1 MFGGESAAAP
11 LKLRP
16 LTDRRSI
23 TLPLCVLGAGAVHG
37 LCVAVMLPM
46 LITLPGPGGNAPQ
59 PIAVEVV
66 PSAPKAAVKP
76 EADPATTSAL
86 PVTKEAPAH
95 EPAPIEVAPSVPDVE
110 AAPEPVKPDSAL
122 APAVAHPSPVELA
135 PAEAPDRTVEP
146 AKLEASPVEEAP
158 DDTPQ
163 QVSPESSAPTEVKA
177 LTPEAEAVPTP
188 SPQPVES
195 KSLGDEGHDESGA
208 ATEEP
213 NASAAS
219 PVDGAPAAQP
229 EAVHAEPAPTQAN
242 RPEVSPAMAEKPS
255 GPEVARTEPKAETPA
270 PASPATVAVPV
281 KKPEPRAEPKVKAPA
296 KAEPAATKKR
306 TTATAKRASPQTR
319 RVVGTRPQTPA
330 NQGILSLFD
339 NAFRP
344 PAGKATKTAP
354 SRPTTQS
361 TTQR

>member
-1 MFGGESAAAP
+1 
-11 LKLRP
+11 
-16 LTDRRSI
+16 
-23 TLPLCVLGAGAVHG
+23 
-37 LCVAVMLPM
+37 M
-46 LITLPGPGGNAPQ
+46 LITLPGPGSNAPP

-86 PVTKEAPAH
+86 PVTKEAPAN
-95 EPAPIEVAPSVPDVE
+95 EPAPIEVAPSAPDIE
-110 AAPEPVKPDSAL
+110 AAPEPVKPDAAQVPS
-122 APAVAHPSPVELA
+122 VAQPSSVELA

-146 AKLEASPVEEAP
+146 AKQEASRVEEAP

-177 LTPEAEAVPTP
+177 LLREPEAVATP
-188 SPQPVES
+188 SPAPVES

-208 ATEEP
+208 ATEGP
-213 NASAAS
+213 NATAAS
-219 PVDGAPAAQP
+219 PADGAPDAQP
-229 EAVHAEPAPTQAN
+229 EMVHAEPAPPEAKS
-242 RPEVSPAMAEKPS
+242 PEVGPATAEKPS

-270 PASPATVAVPV
+270 PASPATAAVPA

-296 KAEPAATKKR
+296 KAEPA
-306 TTATAKRASPQTR
+306 ATAKRASPQTR

-344 PAGKATKTAP
+344 PAGNATKATP
-354 SRPTTQS
+354 RRPPTQS

>member
-1 MFGGESAAAP
+1 
-11 LKLRP
+11 
-16 LTDRRSI
+16 
-23 TLPLCVLGAGAVHG
+23 
-37 LCVAVMLPM
+37 MLPM
-46 LITLPGPGGNAPQ
+46 LITLPGPGGNAP
-59 PIAVEVV
+59 PAIEVEEL

-86 PVTKEAPAH
+86 PVMKEAPAH
-95 EPAPIEVAPSVPDVE
+95 EPAPIEAAPSAPDIE
-110 AAPEPVKPDSAL
+110 AAPEPVKPGS
-122 APAVAHPSPVELA
+122 APAPSAAHPSPVESA
-135 PAEAPDRTVEP
+135 PLESPDRTVEP

-163 QVSPESSAPTEVKA
+163 QVSPDLSAPAEVKA
-177 LTPEAEAVPTP
+177 LPPEPDAAAAP

-195 KSLGDEGHDESGA
+195 KSLGDDNHDESGPA
-208 ATEEP
+208 NEEP

-219 PVDGAPAAQP
+219 PVDGAPDAQP
-229 EAVHAEPAPTQAN
+229 EVVHAEPAP
-242 RPEVSPAMAEKPS
+242 PEAKSPEESPATAEKPS

-270 PASPATVAVPV
+270 PASPANIAVPA
-281 KKPEPRAEPKVKAPA
+281 KKPEPRAEPKVKAHA
-296 KAEPAATKKR
+296 KAAPAAMKKR
-306 TTATAKRASPQTR
+306 PNAAAKRASPQTR

-344 PAGKATKTAP
+344 PAGNATKAAP
-354 SRPTTQS
+354 RRPTTQS